1 MNLSNFINLLCL
13 LTVYKTIKL
22 FNFRKMLKLGASKHW
37 SYALRGLSGEK
48 EVKADP
54 IFEYFEPLIKWLQ
67 IENSKY
73 SDNSPGF

>member
-1 MNLSNFINLLCL
+1 
-13 LTVYKTIKL
+13 
-22 FNFRKMLKLGASKHW
+22 MLKLGASKHW